1 MTKKPKIKGR
11 QLEQPELQQVLRRF
25 FKHND
30 RKAYNARQVLRQIK
44 MDNDRN
50 SVQHALEHLSA
61 QKVLVPVAEDKFRW
75 ALPAGAEVPAD
86 ARVDR
91 KASGPPRKK
100 DKDKKSDRGARGRF
114 EEVTATGR
122 ADLTRSGA
130 AFIQVSGMER
140 DIFVPPHAVNTAM
153 QGDTVEV
160 RYAINRRGRPE
171 GEVVRIIKRVNDQFI
186 GTLRLT
192 RRGGVVVP
200 DKQNMP
206 FDILVDHADLGEAG
220 DGEKVVVKISE
231 WPGPGGKPRNPK
243 GKVSGRFQDQSLNDV
258 EMQAILVHHGFPLHF
273 SAEALTETRNLPV
286 GIHEAE
292 IALRRDFREILTITI
307 DPEDARDFDDALSY
321 RPLEDGGCE
330 IGIHIADV
338 SHYVR
343 PGTALDREA
352 FERATSVYLVDRVL
366 PMLPERI
373 SNEICSLRP
382 DETSLTFSAVFTFDD
397 KDKLTGRWFGK
408 TLIHSDR
415 RFSYEE
421 AQAILESGEGE
432 HAGVLGHLNRIAT
445 KLRKQRFKQGS
456 IAFESEEVKFR
467 LNEDGVPVEVYVKER
482 KDAHLLIEDFMLL
495 ANREV
500 ATFIRRK
507 NQGQEIPFVYRVH
520 DLPDPDK
527 LNDFSLFAREL
538 GFKMSLRTPMEVANS
553 FNRLAQEA
561 RTNEQLRVL
570 EPLAIRTM
578 AKAVYTTDNI
588 GHYGLGFEDYT
599 HFTSPIRRYSD
610 VLVHRLLERNLS
622 GVYREEK
629 TLLESRCR
637 HVSEQERRA
646 NDAERESIK
655 YKQVEFIEKHVGE
668 VFEGQISGMMDR
680 GVFVQLKG
688 SMVEGMAPF
697 SHFPE
702 PYDVDDSRL
711 KARARYSGHVIK
723 MGDTVQAQIL
733 FADLARRQVE
743 MRIILE

>member
-11 QLEQPELQQVLRRF
+11 KLDQDELQQVLRRF
-25 FKHND
+25 F
-30 RKAYNARQVLRQIK
+30 RRQEQKAFNARQAIRQLK

-50 SVQHALEHLSA
+50 SVQHAIEQLVA
-61 QKVLVPVAEDKFRW
+61 QKILLPVSEDKYRW
-75 ALPAGAEVPAD
+75 AQESVPDPGNAKPAGKAPAKKSAPDRRDRDGAEKG
-86 ARVDR
+86 R
-91 KASGPPRKK
+91 KAFRV
-100 DKDKKSDRGARGRF
+100 
-114 EEVTATGR
+114 ETGR

-130 AFIQVSGMER
+130 AFIQVAGLER
-140 DIFVPPHAVNTAM
+140 DIFIPPHAVNTAM
-153 QGDTVEV
+153 QGDSVEV
-160 RYAINRRGRPE
+160 RFATNRRGRPE
-171 GEVVRIIKRVNDQFI
+171 GEVVRIIKRLNDHFI
-186 GTLRLT
+186 GTLRHT

-206 FDILVDHADLGEAG
+206 FDILIEQEDLGDAG
-220 DGEKVVVKISE
+220 DGEKVVVHITD
-231 WPGPGGKPRNPK
+231 WPGPGSKSKNPR
-243 GKVSGRFQDQSLNDV
+243 GRITGRFEDQSLNDV
-258 EMQAILVHHGFPLHF
+258 EMQAILVHNGFPLHF
-273 SAEALTETRNLPV
+273 SVEALTDTRNLDV
-286 GIHEAE
+286 AISEDD
-292 IALRRDFREILTITI
+292 IARRRDFRDILTITI
-307 DPEDARDFDDALSY
+307 DPEDAKDFDDALSY
-321 RPLEDGGCE
+321 RLLDDGGCE

-338 SHYVR
+338 THYVR
-343 PGTALDREA
+343 PGTALDQEA

-373 SNEICSLRP
+373 SNELCSLRP
-382 DETSLTFSAVFTFDD
+382 NETSLTFSAVFTFDN

-408 TLIHSDR
+408 TAIHSDR

-421 AQAILESGEGE
+421 AQSILESGVGD
-432 HAGVLGHLNRIAT
+432 HAEVLGHLNRIAT
-445 KLRKQRFKQGS
+445 KLRMQRFKQGS

-482 KDAHLLIEDFMLL
+482 KETHLLVEDFMLL

-500 ATFIRRK
+500 ATFMQKK

-527 LNDFSLFAREL
+527 LNDFALFANEL
-538 GFKMSLRTPMEVANS
+538 GFKMSLRTPKQVAES
-553 FNRLAQEA
+553 FNQLAQA
-561 RTNEQLRVL
+561 AKTNENLKVL

-610 VLVHRLLERNLS
+610 VLVHRILERNLI
-622 GVYREEK
+622 GVHREEK
-629 TLLESRCR
+629 TQLESRCR
-637 HVSEQERRA
+637 HVSERERRA
-646 NDAERESIK
+646 ADAERESIK

-702 PYDVDDSRL
+702 PYVVDDSRL
-711 KARARYSGHVIK
+711 KARGQYSKHVLK
-723 MGDTVQAQIL
+723 MGDTVQVQIL

-743 MRIILE
+743 MRVILE